1 MLKSSV
7 CLSGV
12 HSSSSSS
19 SSDLMCVT
27 HSPPLPPHRYHPTT
41 TVAAFDYNVP
51 PPIGV
56 PFYVMGN
63 ATAIRLTSHAH
74 DGTRLKAHVDELP
87 HCPPFHRSGRY
98 AWGRTAVDPN
108 VDLAVSPGADE
119 TQPWS
124 AVSDPVLADGGFDVG
139 VGRTRCVRALTRRV
153 ASEKALVG
161 ERVTEILHRGV
172 DTTLEIDLSRSKYVR
187 TCSIFC
193 PPCIS
198 LSLPLMRGQHVV
210 VVVVVIASFSQ
221 TR

>member
-1 MLKSSV
+1 
-7 CLSGV
+7 
-12 HSSSSSS
+12 
-19 SSDLMCVT
+19 MCNT
-27 HSPPLPPHRYHPTT
+27 FPAPPLPSNRYHPTT
-41 TVAAFDYNVP
+41 TVAAFDSNVP

-74 DGTRLKAHVDELP
+74 DGTRLKAHVDALP

-98 AWGRTAVDPN
+98 AWGRTAVDPQ

-161 ERVTEILHRGV
+161 ERVTEIVHRGV
-172 DTTLEIDLSRSKYVR
+172 DTTLEIDLSRSKYVH
-187 TCSIFC
+187 TCSIVLVC
-193 PPCIS
+193 LPCMS
-198 LSLPLMRGQHVV
+198 LSLPLMRD
-210 VVVVVIASFSQ
+210 
-221 TR
+221 